1 MCDLLDAA
9 MRMLVVGPWPIH
21 CFDLPYHPMQR
32 RHVAVAAGLAA
43 AAGTV
48 VVVAASVAAV

>member
-9 MRMLVVGPWPIH
+9 RRVLVVGPWPIH
-21 CFDLPYHPMQR
+21 CFDIPYHPMQR

-48 VVVAASVAAV
+48 VVAASVAAV